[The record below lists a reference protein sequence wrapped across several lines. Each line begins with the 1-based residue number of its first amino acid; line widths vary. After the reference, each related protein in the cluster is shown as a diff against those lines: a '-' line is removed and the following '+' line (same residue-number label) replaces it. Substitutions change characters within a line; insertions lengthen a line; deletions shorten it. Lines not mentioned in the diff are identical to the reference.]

1 MTCVLA
7 LVAALFVATPA
18 PSLTPSPAVTPNP
31 YTIYRR
37 AVAAM
42 RAANA
47 VRPQY
52 AVYQLDY
59 IGHNLVLTPTTTNG
73 KTEWDINLR
82 HANDAHSYHV
92 WYRTKD
98 DRALQQDDVSHAEY
112 RGEPLI
118 APSEDNP
125 LDDASPSPSPS
136 RSPRAS
142 ASPGP
147 MASSTTG
154 TDSSSVNPTAQVL
167 GAVTSEASRYYEIT
181 LVGLEQRDNA
191 TVYHLHLRAISDID
205 DHPLTD
211 LYVDPATFLVR
222 SAHAEFTMRRVVF
235 EFGLQADVDFAP
247 IGAYWLLSAVH
258 FHGNGYA
265 LFYHANMECTL
276 RLHDITVPASLP
288 AEYFTL
294 PAAPKP

>member
-1 MTCVLA
+1 MTPVLA
-7 LVAALFVATPA
+7 LVAVLSVTATT
-18 PSLTPSPAVTPNP
+18 PSVTPSPAVTPNP

-47 VRPQY
+47 ARPPF

-59 IGHNLVLTPTTTNG
+59 VGHNLVLTPDTTKG
-73 KTEWDINLR
+73 KTEWNIDLH

-92 WYRTKD
+92 WYRTSD
-98 DRALQQDDVSHAEY
+98 DRALQQDDATHAVY

-125 LDDASPSPSPS
+125 LDDASPSPSPGAS
-136 RSPRAS
+136 SSPR
-142 ASPGP
+142 P
-147 MASSTTG
+147 MASTG
-154 TDSSSVNPTAQVL
+154 TDTSSVNPTTQVL

-181 LVGLEQRDNA
+181 LAGLEQRDNA
-191 TVYHLHLRAISDID
+191 TVYHLHLRAISDVD

-211 LYVDPATFLVR
+211 LYVDPTTFLVR

-235 EFGLQADVDFAP
+235 ELGLQADVDYAP
-247 IGAYWLLSAVH
+247 VGAYWLLANVH

-276 RLHDITVPASLP
+276 RLHDITLPPTLP
-288 AEYFTL
+288 AEYFAL
-294 PAAPKP
+294 PASPRP